1 MFAQAG
7 GLQSLLKEGSRH
19 FSGLEEAIFKNI
31 DACKQLSSITR
42 TSLGPHGLNKLVV
55 NAHEKIFVTSDAATV
70 MKEMDVVHPAAK
82 LVVMAAKMQESEI
95 GDGTNLVVI
104 LAGELLKLAEDLIT
118 TGLHPSEII
127 AGYEKAAAR
136 VDGILSDLVV
146 YTADDTRDV
155 ADIARLVS
163 PVLASK
169 IYGYESTL
177 ARCVSEAVAIVTE
190 DGAKFDIENVRTAK
204 LQGGSLAQSEVLRGL
219 VVTRSPE
226 GQVHHVANAKVA
238 VYNCP
243 LDPQHSD
250 TKGTVLISNA
260 AELVEYNL
268 GEEQIAAKLVKELVD
283 ANITAVICGGSV
295 ADMVLHHLNL
305 NGILVLKIS
314 SKFELRRVARILG
327 ASSIVRL
334 GAPTAEET
342 GYADEI
348 SLEEISSHN
357 VTLIKKEGD
366 SSCRVATI
374 VLRANTNN
382 MLDDADRAIDDALN
396 VYRTIRREKRFV
408 VGGGGSEALL
418 AKRLREYGLTEPGLD
433 QHAILKYAQ
442 AFEIIPRTLAENAG
456 LNQHDIL
463 SKLFAENSPT
473 HSFDIED
480 GLIKDLSA
488 TLLDSLETK
497 RWAIRLATD
506 AALTVLRVDQI
517 VMAKPSGGPK
527 PESAPRPEED

>member
-70 MKEMDVVHPAAK
+70 MREMDVVHPAAK

-104 LAGELLKLAEDLIT
+104 LAGELLKLAEDLIS

-136 VDGILSDLVV
+136 VEATLDELVV
-146 YTADDTRDV
+146 YTASDTTDV
-155 ADIARLVS
+155 SEVSRLIS

-169 IYGYESTL
+169 IYGYEDTL
-177 ARCVSEAVAIVTE
+177 AKCFAEAVAIVTE
-190 DGAKFDIENVRTAK
+190 DGTKFDIDNVRTAK
-204 LQGGSLAQSEVLRGL
+204 LQGGSLSQSEVLRGL
-219 VVTRSPE
+219 VVTRSPD
-226 GQVHHVANAKVA
+226 GQVHRVTNAKVA

-260 AELVEYNL
+260 SELMEYNL

-283 ANITAVICGGSV
+283 AGITAVVSGGSV
-295 ADMVLHHLNL
+295 AEMVLHHLNL
-305 NGILVLKIS
+305 ANILVLKIS
-314 SKFELRRVARILG
+314 SKFELRRVARVLG
-327 ASSIVRL
+327 ASCIVRL
-334 GAPTAEET
+334 GAPTAEES

-348 SLEEISSHN
+348 ALEEISSHN
-357 VTLIKKEGD
+357 VTIIKREGD
-366 SSCRVATI
+366 TTCKIATI

-396 VYRTIRREKRFV
+396 VFRIIKREKRFV
-408 VGGGGSEALL
+408 IGGGGSEALL

-433 QHAILKYAQ
+433 QLAILKYAQ
-442 AFEIIPRTLAENAG
+442 AFEVIPRTLSENAG
-456 LNQHDIL
+456 LNPHEII
-463 SKLFAENSPT
+463 SKLYAENSL
-473 HSFDIED
+473 SYSLDIED
-480 GLIKDLSA
+480 GQVKDLSS

-497 RWAIRLATD
+497 KWAVRLATD

-527 PESAPRPEED
+527 PENAPRPEED